1 MPSTPNEPLCRVG
14 ASASDRAREADRAV
28 LYGAL
33 LAAQRP
39 QVRLKPAIAEAALA
53 LAPAV
58 RAFLD
63 GRADALAADALEYA
77 RACGA
82 EEFLLEKRRARQAL
96 GQATGS

>member
-1 MPSTPNEPLCRVG
+1 
-14 ASASDRAREADRAV
+14 V

-77 RACGA
+77 RTCGA
-82 EEFLLEKRRARQAL
+82 EAFLLEKRAAQGR
-96 GQATGS
+96 S